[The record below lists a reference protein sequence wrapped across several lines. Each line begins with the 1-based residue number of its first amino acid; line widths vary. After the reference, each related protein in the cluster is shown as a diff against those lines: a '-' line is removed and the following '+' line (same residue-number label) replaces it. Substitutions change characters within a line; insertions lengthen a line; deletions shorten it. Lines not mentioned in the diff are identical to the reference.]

1 MTLHLEPAIELVDRS
16 SKVDAL
22 PLSKELAQL
31 GPLLQAKVVSHE
43 VSVDAVFATLLG
55 VVQDIRGCVTWA
67 AGTFGIISGSRT
79 CHEQCGDF
87 LHLGNSPSALICSYF
102 FLAMNL
108 LQHF

>member
-31 GPLLQAKVVSHE
+31 GPLLQAEVVSHE

-67 AGTFGIISGSRT
+67 AEHLELFRVRALVTSNVVTFFIWATHPLPSFART
-79 CHEQCGDF
+79 
-87 LHLGNSPSALICSYF
+87 SSWR
-102 FLAMNL
+102 
-108 LQHF
+108 